1 MSQFKDC
8 LPGICIPTIFALWWK
23 VITSFSFNSV
33 QGYLGIL
40 AAADTGTV
48 FQILQAINCKVQLPQ
63 SRNWADRNIYKNR
76 NSPWGGKKPAIWSL
90 QLFCLQ
96 NCHVWQKWWSKLQI
110 FLVQCWKSSQIFH
123 LSISVLPACHLYICT
138 FPLHIQPTPA
148 TPTYHERTI
157 LNFHFWF
164 LTSDNWRSGWLMAA
178 WAQAFCHL
186 QQRRPGSELLM
197 ANIIM

>member
-76 NSPWGGKKPAIWSL
+76 KSLWGGKKPAIWSL

-110 FLVQCWKSSQIFH
+110 FFG
-123 LSISVLPACHLYICT
+123 SVLKKFTNLSFKHFCVTCMPPLYLHVSSSHSAHTCNAHLPWKNNSQ
-138 FPLHIQPTPA
+138 FP
-148 TPTYHERTI
+148 
-157 LNFHFWF
+157 F
-164 LTSDNWRSGWLMAA
+164 LIPDLW
-178 WAQAFCHL
+178 
-186 QQRRPGSELLM
+186 
-197 ANIIM
+197 

>member
-76 NSPWGGKKPAIWSL
+76 KSPWGGKKPAIWSL

-123 LSISVLPACHLYICT
+123 LSISVLPACHLISARFLFT
-138 FPLHIQPTPA
+138 FSP
-148 TPTYHERTI
+148 
-157 LNFHFWF
+157 
-164 LTSDNWRSGWLMAA
+164 
-178 WAQAFCHL
+178 HL
-186 QQRRPGSELLM
+186 QRPPTMKEQFSISISDSWPLIIGDPADWWLPERRPSVTCSDAGR
-197 ANIIM
+197 AVNY

>member
-23 VITSFSFNSV
+23 VITSFSAGIFGYSGCSWYGNRLSNTAGHRLQGSAPPV
-33 QGYLGIL
+33 QKLSWQKY
-40 AAADTGTV
+40 
-48 FQILQAINCKVQLPQ
+48 
-63 SRNWADRNIYKNR
+63 IYKNR
-76 NSPWGGKKPAIWSL
+76 KSPWGGKKPAIWSL

-110 FLVQCWKSSQIFH
+110 LLVQCWKSSQIFH
-123 LSISVLPACHLYICT
+123 LSISVLPARHLYIRT

-178 WAQAFCHL
+178 WAQASCHL
-186 QQRRPGSELLM
+186 QRRRPGCELLM